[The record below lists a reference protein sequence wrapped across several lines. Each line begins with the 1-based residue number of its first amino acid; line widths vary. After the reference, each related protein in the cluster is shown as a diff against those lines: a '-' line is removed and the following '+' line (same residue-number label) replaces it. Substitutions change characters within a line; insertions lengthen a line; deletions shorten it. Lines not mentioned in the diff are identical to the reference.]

1 VSSIYTWWR
10 SHNVRVRLT
19 LWYATA
25 MIVVLAV
32 YAAGVYA
39 FVSHN
44 VSATLDERLRND
56 YFWVASTVD
65 EGPDGMIMPVPQV
78 DLLLENEQPWVQVW
92 TADGVLMLLSN
103 EEARR
108 RPIPDAQTLAQK
120 GGDRS
125 ESFIAGTV
133 PVRVLSRPSYIR
145 NRRVV
150 IQVARSEL
158 PMRESLR
165 DLAAIL
171 ILGLPMA
178 VAIAG
183 LGGYSL
189 ARQALAPIENMS
201 DRARHITAENLGERL
216 PIHNPDDEM
225 GRMASVFNETLG
237 RLEASFEQ
245 MRRFTADV
253 SHELRT
259 PLTAIRSVGEVG
271 LRGHRSESEYRGII
285 GSMLEEVDRLAG
297 LVDRLLTLSRAAT
310 GQASLSRDVIDLA
323 TLADDVVT
331 HLGVLAEEK
340 RQQIVVERRAAPLV
354 PADRLVLRQALI
366 NLVDNAIKFSP
377 SGGSV
382 RIRVAESA
390 ERATVDV
397 IDSGPGV
404 STEARDRIFDRFY
417 RQGDAPAAGTGL
429 GLSLAKGGIEAIGGQ
444 LTLEASGAGGSTF
457 RISLPRVDAVPSSTF
472 EVRRSPERRT
482 GT

>member
-1 VSSIYTWWR
+1 MSSIYTWWR

-39 FVSHN
+39 FVSRN

-108 RPIPDAQTLAQK
+108 RPIPDAQTLAQQ

-125 ESFIAGTV
+125 ESFVAGTV

-171 ILGLPMA
+171 ILGLPVA

-189 ARQALAPIENMS
+189 ARQALAPIE
-201 DRARHITAENLGERL
+201 
-216 PIHNPDDEM
+216 
-225 GRMASVFNETLG
+225 RM
-237 RLEASFEQ
+237 
-245 MRRFTADV
+245 
-253 SHELRT
+253 
-259 PLTAIRSVGEVG
+259 
-271 LRGHRSESEYRGII
+271 
-285 GSMLEEVDRLAG
+285 
-297 LVDRLLTLSRAAT
+297 
-310 GQASLSRDVIDLA
+310 
-323 TLADDVVT
+323 
-331 HLGVLAEEK
+331 
-340 RQQIVVERRAAPLV
+340 
-354 PADRLVLRQALI
+354 
-366 NLVDNAIKFSP
+366 
-377 SGGSV
+377 
-382 RIRVAESA
+382 
-390 ERATVDV
+390 
-397 IDSGPGV
+397 
-404 STEARDRIFDRFY
+404 
-417 RQGDAPAAGTGL
+417 
-429 GLSLAKGGIEAIGGQ
+429 
-444 LTLEASGAGGSTF
+444 
-457 RISLPRVDAVPSSTF
+457 
-472 EVRRSPERRT
+472 
-482 GT
+482 